1 METDLSILRY
11 YQPAQAILEADCLH
25 RRRATDAS
33 EPAGTDC
40 MGAQEA
46 FDTVRAA
53 KGLALSGGGIRSA
66 TFNLGVLQALAQA
79 GILKEIDYLSTVS
92 GGGYTGSL
100 LGRLYHSAAAGS
112 TKNSPAATAV
122 EVETVLASD
131 AAPVLR
137 WLRDNGRYL
146 APRGLKDRLFAF
158 VIYFRNLVTI
168 HVLLGVT
175 LLAAFLGWAT
185 LRICLPALLHS
196 PEDSFPFAYLPD
208 GHGLSPAWI
217 PALLFVGVLFSLSWT
232 YWMHRA
238 SRFMA
243 WEQRILAL
251 LVATFAILA
260 LYQQLPYYL
269 AKIAE
274 RLPGGLLLAAFV
286 IGSGAVVASLGVGIG
301 LDSNLPAIRN
311 RISSWMRMV
320 LTALIAC
327 ALFALLDDAAY
338 RAFLLLGKAETQR
351 NTLIGAGLTGALLA
365 VLRSLAQGF
374 AVQHEE
380 TRRTG
385 TGRWVNVMTNILGV
399 ALLVLVAFGWAF
411 ATEAYVWSS
420 VSRGAVPTDWL
431 PVFCTALLLF
441 LLVLFAGR
449 NLDVLNLSSLHNF
462 YAARLARAYLGP
474 GNRFRNLPLS
484 PVPVRPTEQLVP
496 VSRVEAGD
504 DIAWTDYAPHR
515 LGGPLHLINVNVNQT
530 RYSAAGDFQPDR
542 KGWNLAIGPA
552 GFNLGHI
559 RWQPPGWTGAEA
571 MRLGQWMAISGAA
584 FTTGA
589 GPRTGLGF
597 SALLGLLGV
606 RLGYWWHAGNP
617 TRTNGLPA
625 PHMLKAL
632 WQEITGAF
640 NPDRISHWYLSDGGH
655 FENTAAY
662 ELMRRG
668 IKRIVLADCGA
679 DPRYEFDDLAN
690 LSLKVRIDFGVEL
703 CFFGKEDLDQI
714 WSGNTDVRDLFTE
727 PESMSNRYGPALMLA
742 TIRYPNDP
750 DPGWLIVIKPRLPAQ
765 PPSDLAHY
773 AGSEQEFPQQSTLDQ
788 FYSEAQWESVHK
800 LGRLLGEQLVRALG
814 ALPAWQNMP
823 TSEPA
828 DFRGAAW
835 FDRNTAE
842 NPRVVEKK
850 PGSPFSLLK
859 IYTPLVIALW
869 TGFEFYS
876 NWQQEQVKEA
886 EETTKFVLA
895 RIDVLERQVFGPGGC
910 AASDDPYKACPTVP
924 TQVLIVKDLISN
936 MPATKAK
943 LLSEVAEQI
952 QAAVVNK
959 PQLTGSTTLAMNSQ
973 LPQQLT
979 IEQGSPRNELAE
991 AIRARALVYV
1001 QIYDE
1006 GRRPE
1011 AREMIE
1017 RLQQAGLK
1025 PNQVPGIENVVKTAQ
1040 ASGAK
1045 PPADFDSLT
1054 AIYYHKDDKE
1064 LAEWVIRQ
1072 AVPDRNQEVDLL
1084 DLSGRFT
1091 KVRNGLVELWLP

>member
-1 METDLSILRY
+1 METDLSTLRY
-11 YQPAQAILEADCLH
+11 YQPEQAILEADCLH

-33 EPAGTDC
+33 EPGGTDG

-46 FDTVRAA
+46 FDTVHAA

-79 GILKEIDYLSTVS
+79 GVLKDIDYLSTVS

-100 LGRLYHSAAAGS
+100 LGRLYHRTAAGS
-112 TKNSPAATAV
+112 TSNSPAATAV
-122 EVETVLASD
+122 DVETVLASD
-131 AAPVLR
+131 AAPVIR

-158 VIYFRNLVTI
+158 VIYFRNLLTI

-185 LRICLPALLHS
+185 LRICLPALLNS
-196 PEDSFPFAYLPD
+196 PEDSFPFAYFAD
-208 GHGLSPAWI
+208 GSGLSPAWI
-217 PALLFVGVLFSLSWT
+217 PALLFVGVLFSLSWA

-238 SRFMA
+238 SRIMA
-243 WEQRILAL
+243 WGQGILAL
-251 LVATFAILA
+251 LVATLAILA
-260 LYQQLPYYL
+260 LNQQLPPYL
-269 AKIAE
+269 AEIAE
-274 RLPGGLLLAAFV
+274 RLPGKLLLAAFV

-301 LDSNLPAIRN
+301 LDSNLLAIRN

-320 LTALIAC
+320 LTAMIAS

-338 RAFLLLGKAETQR
+338 RAFLLFGKAEIQK
-351 NTLIGAGLTGALLA
+351 NALIGAGLTGALLA

-374 AVQHEE
+374 AAQHEQM
-380 TRRTG
+380 RRTG
-385 TGRWVNVMTNILGV
+385 TGRWVTVMTSILGV

-411 ATEAYVWSS
+411 ATEAYVWSG
-420 VSRGAVPTDWL
+420 VPRGDVPKDWV
-431 PVFCTALLLF
+431 PVFCTALVLL
-441 LLVLFAGR
+441 LLVWSAGR

-462 YAARLARAYLGP
+462 YTARLARAYLGP
-474 GNRFRNLPLS
+474 GNLSRNLPLS
-484 PVPVRPTEQLVP
+484 PVPVRPAEQLVP
-496 VSRVEAGD
+496 VSRIETGD
-504 DIAWTDYAPHR
+504 DIAWSDYAPHR
-515 LGGPLHLINVNVNQT
+515 HGGPIHLINVNVNQT

-552 GFNLGHI
+552 GFNLGRI
-559 RWQPPGWTGAEA
+559 SWQPPGWPGAEP

-606 RLGYWWHAGNP
+606 RLGYWWRAGNP
-617 TRTNGLPA
+617 TTTNGLPA
-625 PHMLKAL
+625 PNMLKAL
-632 WQEITGAF
+632 WHEITGEF
-640 NPDRISHWYLSDGGH
+640 NTDRISHWYLSDGGH

-703 CFFGKEDLDQI
+703 QFFGKDDLDHI

-727 PESMSNRYGPALMLA
+727 PESMTDRFGPALMLA

-765 PPSDLAHY
+765 LPSDLAHY
-773 AGSEQEFPQQSTLDQ
+773 AEREQEFPQQSTLDQ

-800 LGRLLGEQLVRALG
+800 LGRLLGEQLVRALA
-814 ALPAWQNMP
+814 ALPAWQNLP
-823 TSEPA
+823 APAPA
-828 DFRGAAW
+828 DFKGAAW
-835 FDRNTAE
+835 FDSKPAE
-842 NPRVVEKK
+842 SPRVVDRK
-850 PGSPFSLLK
+850 SSTPFTLVK

-876 NWQQEQVKEA
+876 NWKQEQVKEA

-895 RIDVLERQVFGPGGC
+895 RIDVLERQVFGSDGC
-910 AASDDPYKACPTVP
+910 AASDDPLKTCPTIP
-924 TQVLIVKDLISN
+924 AQTLIVRQLISN
-936 MPATKAK
+936 LPPATAK
-943 LLSEVAEQI
+943 LLSEVTEQI

-959 PQLTGSTTLAMNSQ
+959 PQLTGPTTLAAMKSQ
-973 LPQQLT
+973 PQPLT
-979 IEQGSPRNELAE
+979 IERGSSPNVLAE
-991 AIRARALVYV
+991 PVRARALVYV

-1025 PNQVPGIENVVKTAQ
+1025 PNQLPGIENVVRTAQ
-1040 ASGAK
+1040 ASGTR
-1045 PPADFDSLT
+1045 PPADFDRLT
-1054 AIYYHKDDKE
+1054 AIYYHEDDKE

-1091 KVRNGLVELWLP
+1091 KVRNGLLELWLP